1 MVILNHRL
9 NQNGK
14 EFYFNKIKFRLFLFD
29 RIIPNIV
36 KNATGELS
44 KSVLASLV
52 FLKED
57 QPDEDSRLNL
67 SNNRNRKYISLSF

>member
-1 MVILNHRL
+1 MEIIIIIIPVLMVILNQRM

-14 EFYFNKIKFRLFLFD
+14 KKRILFRKKHYLIFFN

-36 KNATGELS
+36 KNATSDLS

-57 QPDEDSRLNL
+57 QPDEDSR
-67 SNNRNRKYISLSF
+67 

>member
-1 MVILNHRL
+1 MVIS
-9 NQNGK
+9 NQPMNQK
-14 EFYFNKIKFRLFLFD
+14 SNEREFSRREDNYQFHLF

-36 KNATGELS
+36 KNAANDLS

-57 QPDEDSRLNL
+57 QPDEDSR
-67 SNNRNRKYISLSF
+67 